1 MRVALCF
8 CTTKTP
14 GRAAPE
20 PIGSGV
26 RSGERLRRYSSR
38 KLDIPSA
45 TLSSA
50 AHETTRYGDHFLRAG
65 LHPREAVFGDGGL
78 GRHLLQPAAREMRRP
93 GAATRVS
100 LPRTST
106 AKGARTETLSV
117 NAVHVLEP

>member
-8 CTTKTP
+8 CMTKTP

-50 AHETTRYGDHFLRAG
+50 AHETTRFGDHFLRAG
-65 LHPREAVFGDGGL
+65 LHPGEAFFGDGGL
-78 GRHLLQPAAREMRRP
+78 RRYLLQPAARDRVLAGEAPVQRP
-93 GAATRVS
+93 G
-100 LPRTST
+100 
-106 AKGARTETLSV
+106 
-117 NAVHVLEP
+117 